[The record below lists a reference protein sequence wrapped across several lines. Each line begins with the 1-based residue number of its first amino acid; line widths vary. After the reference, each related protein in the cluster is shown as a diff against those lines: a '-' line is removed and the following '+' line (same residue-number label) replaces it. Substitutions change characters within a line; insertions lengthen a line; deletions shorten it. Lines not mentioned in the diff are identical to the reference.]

1 MDGEILKF
9 LLRFMDLF
17 IIQSESIDDFKKL
30 LKAHLS
36 VKRFSL
42 NAFLTFVHRLVS
54 FFQYIW
60 YLMVLSL

>member
-1 MDGEILKF
+1 MDGEF

-17 IIQSESIDDFKKL
+17 IRQSESIDDFKKL
-30 LKAHLS
+30 LKTHLF

-42 NAFLTFVHRLVS
+42 NAFLTFVYRLVY

-60 YLMVLSL
+60 YLMVLSI